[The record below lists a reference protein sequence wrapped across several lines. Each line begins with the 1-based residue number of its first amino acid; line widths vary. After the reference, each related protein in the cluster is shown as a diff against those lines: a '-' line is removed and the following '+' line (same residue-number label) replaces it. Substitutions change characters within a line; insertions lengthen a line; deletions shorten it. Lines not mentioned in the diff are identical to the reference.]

1 MGYFFKENT
10 YEDRTYKWLKRKGLA
25 DKYEHAGIYCI
36 KIDDQ
41 IVYIGKS
48 RNMLRR
54 ITEHYVGIK
63 RESEKKYRIIAEA
76 QRKGHAI
83 AFDVLY
89 YSKGG
94 TEFQIHEDIGRKEG
108 ELIRQYMPLL
118 NHQIP
123 KEEDWHKFD
132 VKKLDAEEIRKQLLG
147 KEEVK
152 NEVKSTD

>member
-76 QRKGHAI
+76 QRKGHVI

-108 ELIRQYMPLL
+108 ELIRQHLPPL
-118 NHQIP
+118 NTQIP
-123 KEEDWHKFD
+123 HEDDWHKHD
-132 VKKLDAEEIRKQLLG
+132 VRKMNV
-147 KEEVK
+147 EEVRRQFIGEEK
-152 NEVKSTD
+152 